1 VKTYED
7 GVHYADAVVV
17 HNGSLWQALV
27 DTGKSPPHGDWICLA
42 EAGRNGVDGASPRV
56 RATFDADIVY
66 KKLDI
71 VALNYSAF
79 IARQDDP
86 GPCPGD
92 GWQLICSRGRAGERG
107 APGPRGEKG
116 PQGEAGVSIVGWE
129 IDAKDYQA
137 TPRLSD
143 GTIGPP
149 LAFRPLFEQF
159 YNEAAR

>member
-1 VKTYED
+1 
-7 GVHYADAVVV
+7 VHYADAVVV

-92 GWQLICSRGRAGERG
+92 GWQLIAGERG

>member
-1 VKTYED
+1 MQISST
-7 GVHYADAVVV
+7 
-17 HNGSLWQALV
+17 
-27 DTGKSPPHGDWICLA
+27 
-42 EAGRNGVDGASPRV
+42 
-56 RATFDADIVY
+56 

-71 VALNYSAF
+71 VALNYGAF

-92 GWQLICSRGRAGERG
+92 GWQLTCSRGRAGERG

-116 PQGEAGVSIVGWE
+116 PQGDAGVTIVGWE
-129 IDAKDYQA
+129 IDAKNYQA

-149 LAFRPLFEQF
+149 LALRPLFEQF
-159 YNEAAR
+159 HDEAAR

>member
-1 VKTYED
+1 
-7 GVHYADAVVV
+7 
-17 HNGSLWQALV
+17 
-27 DTGKSPPHGDWICLA
+27 
-42 EAGRNGVDGASPRV
+42 V

-71 VALNYSAF
+71 VARNHGAF

-116 PQGEAGVSIVGWE
+116 PQGEAGVSIIGWE
-129 IDAKDYQA
+129 IDRANYHA
-137 TPRLSD
+137 IPIMSD
-143 GTIGPP
+143 GTRGPP
-149 LAFRPLFEQF
+149 LALRPLFEQF
-159 YNEAAR
+159 HNEATR